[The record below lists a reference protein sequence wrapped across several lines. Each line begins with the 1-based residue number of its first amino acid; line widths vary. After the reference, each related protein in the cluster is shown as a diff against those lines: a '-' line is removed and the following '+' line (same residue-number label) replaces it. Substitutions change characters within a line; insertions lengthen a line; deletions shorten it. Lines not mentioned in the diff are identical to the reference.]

1 MFPPGRARLLTTPR
15 RTGSTETAITMGIV
29 AVARPAATAAPLV
42 PVTITSGRKLTI
54 SAASSSSRSAVPSA
68 LR

>member
-1 MFPPGRARLLTTPR
+1 
-15 RTGSTETAITMGIV
+15 MGIV
-29 AVARPAATAAPLV
+29 AVARPAATAGPLV